1 MKRVIVTTGLS
12 VILVIAPGVSAH
24 AGGAIGTCP
33 GTYQLT
39 HTFKEDPVDMNGD
52 RYICEQPVPS
62 AIPDPGGQG
71 ASLVIDNVLTH

>member
-1 MKRVIVTTGLS
+1 MKRVIATLGAAV
-12 VILVIAPGVSAH
+12 VLVLGSGMPAQ

-33 GTYQLT
+33 GPYQLT
-39 HTFKEDPVDMNGD
+39 HTFKDDPVDANGD

-62 AIPDPGGQG
+62 AVPDPGGQG